1 MVCQLLGHIR
11 TCCIMVFNQNSHDYR
26 TFQKNNTK
34 LVDLVQ
40 AFPQATVKSNI
51 YLHNP
56 PGVVLPNTYGEKILK
71 LLKNLFR
78 LKDAGLAWYE
88 HLTKGLTNLGFVSTQ
103 SDPCIF
109 INGLDIII
117 IYVNDYCIMSPS
129 EIDAMKFYKNLES
142 MGSKVIDEGITE
154 VYFGLQIDSHNDGIF
169 TVS

>member
-11 TCCIMVFNQNSHDYR
+11 TCCIMVFNQNSYDYG

-78 LKDAGLAWYE
+78 LKDAGLTWYE
-88 HLTKGLTNLGFVSTQ
+88 HISKGLTNLGFFPT
-103 SDPCIF
+103 
-109 INGLDIII
+109 
-117 IYVNDYCIMSPS
+117 
-129 EIDAMKFYKNLES
+129 
-142 MGSKVIDEGITE
+142 
-154 VYFGLQIDSHNDGIF
+154 
-169 TVS
+169 